1 MPVRG
6 AGVIAA
12 NVEEQK
18 LKLNG
23 ALVSEVFHNLSQPLT
38 ALHCELELALRRDRT
53 VEELRGSVQSALEDA
68 ERLRQ
73 RLLLVRALS
82 DAADPGDLSQPT
94 ELCELFR
101 QLHEDM
107 LPLFE
112 SAGQK
117 FELELGCGA
126 VLVRANQT
134 RLMRALFAFVEYLF
148 RHSAEGA
155 VLAIRVQV
163 VAGAQAD
170 IRISAATCLPVAPS
184 VDGSV
189 SIPYSCEIEMA
200 RRSFHAVGGEFA
212 LVSASDDESVWRARL
227 PLA

>member
-1 MPVRG
+1 
-6 AGVIAA
+6 VIAA
-12 NVEEQK
+12 GEVEEQG

-53 VEELRGSVQSALEDA
+53 VEELRASVQSALEDA

-82 DAADPGDLSQPT
+82 DASEPGDLSQPT
-94 ELCELFR
+94 DLCELFR
-101 QLHEDM
+101 QLHEDL
-107 LPLFE
+107 LPLFA

-117 FELELGCGA
+117 FELELECG
-126 VLVRANQT
+126 VVRVRANQA
-134 RLMRALFAFVEYLF
+134 RLTSALFAFLEYLF

-155 VLAIRVQV
+155 VLTIGVRVL
-163 VAGAQAD
+163 GGGQAE

-184 VDGSV
+184 ADGSV
-189 SIPYSCEIEMA
+189 STPYSCEIEMA
-200 RRSFHAVGGEFA
+200 RRSFRAVDGEFA
-212 LVSASDDESVWRARL
+212 LVSAGDDESVWRATL

>member
-1 MPVRG
+1 MAA
-6 AGVIAA
+6 AGVA
-12 NVEEQK
+12 ERE

-23 ALVSEVFHNLSQPLT
+23 TLVREVFHNLSQPLT

-53 VEELRGSVQSALEDA
+53 VEELRASVQTALEDA

-82 DAADPGDLSQPT
+82 DASDPGDLSQPT

-107 LPLFE
+107 LPLFR

-117 FELELGCGA
+117 FELELECG
-126 VLVRANQT
+126 VVRVRANQA
-134 RLMRALFAFVEYLF
+134 RLTRALFAFLEYLF

-155 VLAIRVQV
+155 VLTIRVQV
-163 VAGAQAD
+163 VAGQAE
-170 IRISAATCLPVAPS
+170 ISISAATCLPVAPS
-184 VDGSV
+184 VDGTAAT
-189 SIPYSCEIEMA
+189 PYSCEIEMA
-200 RRSFHAVGGEFA
+200 RRSFRAVDGEFA
-212 LVSASDDESVWRARL
+212 LVSAGVDESVWRARL
-227 PLA
+227 TLA

>member
-1 MPVRG
+1 
-6 AGVIAA
+6 VIAA
-12 NVEEQK
+12 GDVEEHD

-38 ALHCELELALRRDRT
+38 ALHCELELALLRDHT

-82 DAADPGDLSQPT
+82 DASDPGDLSQPT
-94 ELCELFR
+94 DLCELFR

-107 LPLFE
+107 LPLFR

-117 FELELGCGA
+117 FELELECGV
-126 VLVRANQT
+126 VLVRANQA
-134 RLMRALFAFVEYLF
+134 RLTRALFAFLEYLF

-155 VLAIRVQV
+155 VLTIRVQV
-163 VAGAQAD
+163 LAGQAE
-170 IRISAATCLPVAPS
+170 IRISASTCLPVAPS
-184 VDGSV
+184 ADGTV
-189 SIPYSCEIEMA
+189 AMPYSCEIEMA
-200 RRSFHAVGGEFA
+200 RRSLHAVDGEFT
-212 LVSASDDESVWRARL
+212 LVSAGDDESVWRATL

>member
-1 MPVRG
+1 VTA
-6 AGVIAA
+6 AGD
-12 NVEEQK
+12 VEEQD

-23 ALVSEVFHNLSQPLT
+23 TLVSEVFHNLSQPLT

-53 VEELRGSVQSALEDA
+53 VEELRSSIQAALEDA
-68 ERLRQ
+68 ARLRQ

-101 QLHEDM
+101 HMREDM
-107 LPLFE
+107 LSLFA

-117 FELELGCGA
+117 FELELDCG
-126 VLVRANQT
+126 VVRVRANQA
-134 RLMRALFAFVEYLF
+134 RLTRALFAFLEYLF
-148 RHSAEGA
+148 RHSAEGS
-155 VLAIRVQV
+155 VLTIRVQV
-163 VAGAQAD
+163 IAGQAD
-170 IRISAATCLPVAPS
+170 IRITAATCLPVAPS

-200 RRSFHAVGGEFA
+200 RRSFRAVDGEFA
-212 LVSASDDESVWRARL
+212 LVSAGDDQSVWRAAL

>member
-1 MPVRG
+1 MITDGDV
-6 AGVIAA
+6 A
-12 NVEEQK
+12 EQK

-23 ALVSEVFHNLSQPLT
+23 ALISEVFHNLSQPLT
-38 ALHCELELALRRDRT
+38 ALHCSLELALRRDRT

-94 ELCELFR
+94 EVCELFR

-107 LPLFE
+107 LPLFA

-117 FELELGCGA
+117 FELELECGA
-126 VLVRANQT
+126 VLVRANQA
-134 RLMRALFAFVEYLF
+134 RLTRALFAFVEYLF

-155 VLAIRVQV
+155 VLIVRVQV

-170 IRISAATCLPVAPS
+170 IRISAATCLPIAPS
-184 VDGSV
+184 VDGTA

-200 RRSFHAVGGEFA
+200 RRSLRAVGGEFA
-212 LVSASDDESVWRARL
+212 LLSCGGDESVWRATL
-227 PLA
+227 LLA

>member
-1 MPVRG
+1 VTA
-6 AGVIAA
+6 AGD
-12 NVEEQK
+12 VEEQE

-53 VEELRGSVQSALEDA
+53 VEELRGSIQSALEDA

-82 DAADPGDLSQPT
+82 DAADPGDLSQPI

-107 LPLFE
+107 LPLFA

-117 FELELGCGA
+117 FELELECG
-126 VLVRANQT
+126 VVRVRGNCA
-134 RLMRALFAFVEYLF
+134 RLTRALFAFVEYLF
-148 RHSAEGA
+148 RYSRTGA
-155 VLAIRVQV
+155 VLTIGIPVP
-163 VAGAQAD
+163 AGPQAD
-170 IRISAATCLPVAPS
+170 IHITATTCLPVAPS
-184 VDGSV
+184 AEGTAAT
-189 SIPYSCEIEMA
+189 PYSCEIEMA
-200 RRSFHAVGGEFA
+200 RRSFHAAGGEFT
-212 LVSASDDESVWRARL
+212 LLSASADQGVWRATL

>member
-1 MPVRG
+1 M
-6 AGVIAA
+6 IAA
-12 NVEEQK
+12 DAEAQE

-23 ALVSEVFHNLSQPLT
+23 ALISEVFHSLSQPLT
-38 ALHCELELALRRDRT
+38 ALHCELELALRRDQT
-53 VEELRGSVQSALEDA
+53 VEEWRGSVQAALEDA

-73 RLLLVRALS
+73 RLLLVRALN
-82 DAADPGDLSQPT
+82 DASNPGDLSHPT

-107 LPLFE
+107 LPLFA

-117 FELELGCGA
+117 FELELECGA
-126 VLVRANQT
+126 VRVRANQA
-134 RLMRALFAFVEYLF
+134 RLTRALFAFLEYLF
-148 RHSAEGA
+148 RHSAEGS
-155 VLAIRVQV
+155 VLAIRVHII
-163 VAGAQAD
+163 AGQQAE
-170 IRISAATCLPVAPS
+170 IRITAATCLPVAPS
-184 VDGSV
+184 LDESL

-212 LVSASDDESVWRARL
+212 LLSAGADQSQWRARL

>member
-1 MPVRG
+1 
-6 AGVIAA
+6 VIAGDDL
-12 NVEEQK
+12 EEQK

-23 ALVSEVFHNLSQPLT
+23 ALISEVFHSLSQPLT
-38 ALHCELELALRRDRT
+38 ALHCELELALLRDHT
-53 VEELRGSVQSALEDA
+53 VEELRGSLQSALEDA

-82 DAADPGDLSQPT
+82 DASDPGDLSQPV

-107 LPLFE
+107 LPLFR

-117 FELELGCGA
+117 FELELECG
-126 VLVRANQT
+126 VVRVRANQA
-134 RLMRALFAFVEYLF
+134 RLTRALFAFVEYLF

-155 VLAIRVQV
+155 VLTIRVQV
-163 VAGAQAD
+163 LAGHAE

-184 VDGSV
+184 ADGMAGT
-189 SIPYSCEIEMA
+189 PYSCEIEMA
-200 RRSFHAVGGEFA
+200 RRSFRAVGGEFTV
-212 LVSASDDESVWRARL
+212 VSASADESLWRATL